1 MAKAY
6 WNHKNTEGHRP
17 SPQRFGDESWS
28 ISYQGRKLSRIDKI
42 PLYNGIMEPDSKA
55 YWQKRGQM
63 TADAITKIDWTLVG
77 KAFKNLT
84 TAKKR
89 RVTKHAAGHFGCGK
103 MMHIWQFQDHAECPR
118 CPEPLEDPPHILT
131 CPAPSAHLC
140 WTTALTGL
148 EGWMTKQ
155 HTMPELQSAL
165 LKCLHEWRHPNP
177 HRRSRSSITSRYGLR
192 AAVLEQDSI
201 GWYNFL
207 MGRPSARW
215 SEVQQ

>member
-1 MAKAY
+1 MFIQQLGSLIKDAF
-6 WNHKNTEGHRP
+6 GHRMLTWE
-17 SPQRFGDESWS
+17 GS
-28 ISYQGRKLSRIDKI
+28 IGPRLAGMSIVS
-42 PLYNGIMEPDSKA
+42 S
-55 YWQKRGQM
+55 
-63 TADAITKIDWTLVG
+63 LV
-77 KAFKNLT
+77 N
-84 TAKKR
+84 R
-89 RVTKHAAGHFGCGK
+89 
-103 MMHIWQFQDHAECPR
+103 DHAECPR

-155 HTMPELQSAL
+155 HTMPELQSAV

-177 HRRSRSSITSRYGLR
+177 HRLSRSSITSRYGLR

-215 SEVQQ
+215 SEVQQRYYEWLQRKNMGKAWTQALIKKIWAVS